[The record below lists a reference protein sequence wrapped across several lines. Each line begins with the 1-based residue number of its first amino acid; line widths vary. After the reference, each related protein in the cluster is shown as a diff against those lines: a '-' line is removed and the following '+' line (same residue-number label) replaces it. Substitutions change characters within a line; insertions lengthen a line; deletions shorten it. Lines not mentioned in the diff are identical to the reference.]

1 MTPKLPNQS
10 QTGELTLPTST
21 GLGKKPGEV
30 GFLTVV
36 GLEVFYNDP
45 NTGLLR
51 PQVIRSAVAPRLF
64 QAIKDLDPD
73 TQDLLFQAGSAF
85 ITGGPP
91 LPEGMEWFVLLPA
104 FARTGLGAKQALAKR
119 AEGKML
125 TQAEASEVRALVT
138 SGVGKRPYAS
148 SAGELEEAGVMA
160 LHAPTATMAPPKMRA
175 VDWYEGGKQTVNSV
189 QEKYKGKPIT
199 VQETHVSGGTWSQL
213 HTVLEAK
220 DATTANVSRAVT
232 GKLDKFWSR
241 LNNPSSSRP
250 ARDPVPIGPDTYR
263 RIYLDRPDAIV
274 VHIHLRESSATKEL
288 IEAGQQAARSYASKG
303 ELPPIRVVVTGK

>member
-1 MTPKLPNQS
+1 
-10 QTGELTLPTST
+10 
-21 GLGKKPGEV
+21 
-30 GFLTVV
+30 
-36 GLEVFYNDP
+36 
-45 NTGLLR
+45 
-51 PQVIRSAVAPRLF
+51 
-64 QAIKDLDPD
+64 
-73 TQDLLFQAGSAF
+73 
-85 ITGGPP
+85 
-91 LPEGMEWFVLLPA
+91 
-104 FARTGLGAKQALAKR
+104 
-119 AEGKML
+119 
-125 TQAEASEVRALVT
+125 
-138 SGVGKRPYAS
+138 
-148 SAGELEEAGVMA
+148 MA